1 MNLYAKRLAT
11 LRQLMQQHNLDAWV
25 APSADPHL
33 SEYLPDHWQT
43 RRWLSGFT
51 GSVPTLIVTAKR
63 AELWADSR
71 YWEQAT
77 QQLAGSGI
85 ELQKLGSGRTH
96 IDALADYLPRHR
108 RRYALAYRQA
118 ADGSGLRRE
127 KHPPEPPSRPDERA
141 LARPSRAAQS
151 GNLPA

>member
-51 GSVPTLIVTAKR
+51 GSVPTLIVTAER

-71 YWEQAT
+71 
-77 QQLAGSGI
+77 
-85 ELQKLGSGRTH
+85 
-96 IDALADYLPRHR
+96 
-108 RRYALAYRQA
+108 
-118 ADGSGLRRE
+118 
-127 KHPPEPPSRPDERA
+127 
-141 LARPSRAAQS
+141 
-151 GNLPA
+151 